1 MLIVKPMG
9 HNITIIVIYLSLYMP
24 NHTFTLIGSHDILED
39 RCIDDITI
47 KKAFCYFTIFK
58 LPQITDEVKHGKN
71 ISDTLQCT
79 TCTKFLF

>member
-1 MLIVKPMG
+1 MKPMG

-47 KKAFCYFTIFK
+47 KSILLFYHIQVA
-58 LPQITDEVKHGKN
+58 TDHR
-71 ISDTLQCT
+71 
-79 TCTKFLF
+79 